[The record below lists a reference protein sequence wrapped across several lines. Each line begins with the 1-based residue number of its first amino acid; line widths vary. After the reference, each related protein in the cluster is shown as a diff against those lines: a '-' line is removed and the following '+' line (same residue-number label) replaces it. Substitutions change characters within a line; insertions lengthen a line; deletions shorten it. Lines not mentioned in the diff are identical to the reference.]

1 VSLYLRMCFLL
12 PFISYLILSILE
24 RIFEPVDSLYN
35 APCSRHLDK
44 TFSSQA
50 NSEFIHNGALELLPV
65 FFLLPHFTVYTEGC
79 CSPSLLLSNPVTESF
94 VPSLPQIDPIAQVL
108 LFCTNITR
116 NHFTIGVKSSHCF
129 QSHILHGDHAISERA
144 LSRSERLVSGLKVG

>member
-1 VSLYLRMCFLL
+1 VSLSLRMCFLL
-12 PFISYLILSILE
+12 PFISYLILSISE

-50 NSEFIHNGALELLPV
+50 NSEFVHNGALELLPV
-65 FFLLPHFTVYTEGC
+65 FFSCHTLRFTLKVVARLAFSSQIQSLSHLL
-79 CSPSLLLSNPVTESF
+79 
-94 VPSLPQIDPIAQVL
+94 SLPQIDPIAQVL
-108 LFCTNITR
+108 LFCANITR

-129 QSHILHGDHAISERA
+129 QSHILRRDRAISERA